1 MYVQQNLYF
10 GSLWVVLEDWNVLNP
25 GYLISIW
32 QIRKFCTLIFLKTI
46 IVVVV
51 KCDIYNVLNSI
62 CINLN
67 LFFFLNSW
75 SWQVIQRRSWRMP
88 KSLDFKK
95 FLLYLIHHTL
105 HNGKS
110 VSQSKYNSGFGQEKV
125 NFPWVFFAVVQRE
138 FPRIVLIGYQTII
151 ISTLFL

>member
-1 MYVQQNLYF
+1 M
-10 GSLWVVLEDWNVLNP
+10 
-25 GYLISIW
+25 
-32 QIRKFCTLIFLKTI
+32 
-46 IVVVV
+46 
-51 KCDIYNVLNSI
+51 LNSI

-110 VSQSKYNSGFGQEKV
+110 VSQSKYNSGFGQAKV

-138 FPRIVLIGYQTII
+138 FPRIVLIGYQTIVFILLFFRNVISKSI
-151 ISTLFL
+151 IHQWWWWPFFCKAQQTSFYIKLYLTDICVG